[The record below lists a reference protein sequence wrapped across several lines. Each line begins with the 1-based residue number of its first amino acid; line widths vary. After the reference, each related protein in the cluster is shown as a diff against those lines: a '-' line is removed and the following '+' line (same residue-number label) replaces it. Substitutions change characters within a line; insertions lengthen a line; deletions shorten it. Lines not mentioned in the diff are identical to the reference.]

1 MVDKD
6 MALTFS
12 VRNNPGVYALL
23 VGSGVSRGAEIPT
36 GWEVIEDL
44 IRKVAEADGED
55 PGPEPAEWYRDKYGD
70 EPRYDDLLEQLA
82 PSKEDR
88 QALLKSYFE
97 PTDEEPEKGIKTP
110 SQAHESIAWLVK
122 QGYIQ
127 VIVTTNFDRLL
138 EQALKEK
145 GVTPTVIAKPSDAKG
160 AAPLAHDEAVILKVN
175 GDYKASTLKNTAD
188 ELDSYD
194 PEIERLIEQ
203 VLDEYGLIVA
213 GWSGGWDSAL
223 RNLILSAE
231 NRRYSMYWAS
241 YSGLDEDAKELV
253 EHRDGNVISIDG
265 ADNFF
270 YNLKERVQALEDA
283 EPGAPLSKEVAKER
297 TKRYLAREDRKI
309 DLADLIREETEYLR
323 ERLVDTERFD
333 LHVETEDESV
343 EERLEKYE
351 NEVETLASVFSTCAY
366 WGPEVPNTGAQ
377 WMAKSLQRIAS
388 AEPDVSPW
396 YSLWEQLAR
405 YPTTLLIYSLG
416 VAAVEAENWNLL
428 YDVLIE
434 TDADPNSSNPKPM
447 IMFAHPYFVGAELSS
462 QESTQFIYNR
472 LEEALRSPLK
482 ELIADDWQYSESF
495 EELEMLSDMVVV
507 DRFEAVRGREIRY
520 PRSRYW
526 ELRLSEKIE
535 TQGEDWGPL
544 QAGFFGGE
552 LDRVGT
558 VIERY
563 RH

>member
-36 GWEVIEDL
+36 GWDVIEDL

-55 PGPEPAEWYRDKYGD
+55 PGPEPAEWYRDEYDD

-88 QALLKSYFE
+88 QSLLKSYFE
-97 PTDEEPEKGIKTP
+97 PTDEEREKGIKTP
-110 SQAHESIAWLVK
+110 SQAHENIAWLVK

-138 EQALKEK
+138 EQALEEK
-145 GVTPTVIAKPSDAKG
+145 GVTPTVIAKPSDAEG
-160 AAPLAHDEAVILKVN
+160 VAPLAHSEAVILKVN
-175 GDYKASTLKNTAD
+175 GDYKASTLKNTTG

-203 VLDEYGLIVA
+203 VLDEYGLIVC
-213 GWSGGWDSAL
+213 GWSGEWDSAL
-223 RNLILSAE
+223 RDLILSAE

-241 YSGLDEDAKELV
+241 YSGLDEEAEELV
-253 EHRDGNVISIDG
+253 EHRDGNVVSIDG

-283 EPGAPLSKEVAKER
+283 EPGAPLSKEVARER
-297 TKRYLAREDRKI
+297 AKRYLAREERKI
-309 DLADLIREETEYLR
+309 DLADLIREETEQLR
-323 ERLVDTERFD
+323 GRLIDPERFD
-333 LHVETEDESV
+333 LHVETDNESV
-343 EERLEKYE
+343 EGRLEKYE
-351 NEVETLASVFSTCAY
+351 KEVETLAAVFSTCAY
-366 WGPEVPNTGAQ
+366 WGTKVPNSGEQ
-377 WMAKSLQRIAS
+377 QMAKSLQRIGS
-388 AEPDVSPW
+388 AQPDVSPR
-396 YSLWEQLAR
+396 YRIWERLAR
-405 YPTTLLIYSLG
+405 YPATLLMYSLG
-416 VAAVEAENWNLL
+416 VTAVEAENWDLL
-428 YDVLIE
+428 YDILIE
-434 TDADPNSSNPKPM
+434 TDANPNSPNPKM
-447 IMFAHPYFVGAELSS
+447 LIMYAHPFFVGAELNSR
-462 QESTQFIYNR
+462 ESTQFLYNR
-472 LEEALRSPLK
+472 MEETLRGPMR
-482 ELIADDWQYSESF
+482 ELIPDDQGYKQTF
-495 EELEMLSDMVVV
+495 EELEMLSDMVIV
-507 DRFEAVRGREIRY
+507 DLFQEVHDREIDY

-526 ELRLSEKIE
+526 ELRLGEKIE
-535 TQGEDWGPL
+535 AQGEGWGPL
-544 QAGFFGGE
+544 QAGFFGGD
-552 LDRVGT
+552 LDRVET